1 MKNYSVL
8 PMGTDFHCF
17 FIQEFHQQKHR
28 LKDQFANFIILFIK
42 KKLPK
47 KKRRD
52 NLTSILEKKEN
63 LDGSQTQSI
72 YHSYHSKKL
81 SKNVAN
87 ERKIIRFLIKYQH
100 R

>member
-28 LKDQFANFIILFIK
+28 LKDQVANFIILFIK

-47 KKRRD
+47 KK
-52 NLTSILEKKEN
+52 
-63 LDGSQTQSI
+63 
-72 YHSYHSKKL
+72 
-81 SKNVAN
+81 N
-87 ERKIIRFLIKYQH
+87 ETI
-100 R
+100 